1 MQSNSYL
8 LEYTCLNCRTTH
20 RVRIRDRYDVPQ
32 DVDEMAPIK
41 VLDRNGKAPKKV
53 TLTREPELINISRI
67 ILSHLS
73 PIKFKS
79 ALEIFQR
86 IVLTNQNYQSSLTVE
101 NISRCLDI
109 LKKAGIV
116 ENKLL
121 EKEND
126 YCDTWRL
133 AGKPIVYEN
142 YYLHGS
148 VYQGLRKTR

>member
-1 MQSNSYL
+1 MKSNSYL

-41 VLDRNGKAPKKV
+41 FLNRNGKTTKKV
-53 TLTREPELINISRI
+53 TLTRKPALISRV

-73 PIKFKS
+73 PIKFQS

-86 IVLTNQNYQSSLTVE
+86 IVLINQNYRRSLTVG
-101 NISRCLDI
+101 NISRCLGV

-121 EKEND
+121 VKGNK
-126 YCDTWRL
+126 CCNLWRL
-133 AGKPIVYEN
+133 AWKPIVYEN
-142 YYLHGS
+142 YYLPQH
-148 VYQGLRKTR
+148 